1 MAATAGAPISG
12 KESWPP
18 LTPPRKV
25 MVRESVYEAIKGLLM
40 DNFLTPG
47 SRLSIDR
54 LSRELEVSQTPVR
67 EALTRLESDGLV
79 VRRPNAGFTVAPL
92 LSDATLGDLYE
103 MRLLIEPL
111 ASRRAAELSDVDDIA
126 RMRAAVT
133 GAVPV
138 ASGDTYSAY
147 REFAVMDAT
156 LHLAI
161 AAAGGNPFI
170 TEALERLRPH
180 AQTYRLYYRNG
191 IVANTIAE
199 HAAVVDAIAAA
210 EPERAEQAMRRHL
223 EASRDRLLTASPSSP

>member
-1 MAATAGAPISG
+1 MAATASAQ
-12 KESWPP
+12 SWPP

-79 VRRPNAGFTVAPL
+79 VKKPNAGFIVAPL
-92 LSDATLGDLYE
+92 LSGATLGDLYE
-103 MRLLIEPL
+103 IRLVIEPL
-111 ASRRAAELSDVDDIA
+111 AARRAAESSRVDDVE
-126 RMRAAVT
+126 RMRAALR

-138 ASGDTYSAY
+138 AGGDTYGAY
-147 REFAVMDAT
+147 REFALMDAK

-180 AQTYRLYYRNG
+180 TQTYRLYYRSG
-191 IVANTIAE
+191 IAANTVAE

-210 EPERAEQAMRRHL
+210 DPERAELMMRRHL
-223 EASRDRLLTASPSSP
+223 EASRDRLLASARSL